1 VNAFEV
7 VSVNISLTK
16 GTAKTPVSA
25 ITLRPDHGVEG
36 DAHAGPGLRQVSLL
50 AEESIARM
58 RDRHPGLKPGA
69 FAENIT
75 TRGVVLYALP
85 VGTELTIGEAVL
97 EITQIGKVC
106 HTGCAVA
113 RTAGTCVMPTEGV
126 FARVIKGGTIHA
138 AHRGHYRIRPG
149 LTGPV

>member
-7 VSVNISLTK
+7 VSVNVSQAK
-16 GTAKTPVSA
+16 GTAKTPASA

-36 DAHAGPGLRQVSLL
+36 DAHAGPGLRQVSFL

-58 RDRHPGLKPGA
+58 CDRHPGLKPGD
-69 FAENIT
+69 FAENVT
-75 TRGVVLYALP
+75 TRGVVLHTLP
-85 VGTELTIGEAVL
+85 VGTELVIGEAVL

-126 FARVIKGGTIHA
+126 FARVIKGGTVHA
-138 AHRGHYRIRPG
+138 ASCGHYRIRPG
-149 LTGPV
+149 RPGPV